1 MQSRGP
7 GWWVLYGFA
16 ALCAFMLAGRLVAM
30 IFSSFFSL
38 LIVEQRLERAGA
50 ADSTGTIQAVG
61 RLDATEEAA
70 VSPPVTIPGA
80 ARPLTAADLKKPAPP
95 YLDTPAMRRKNGQ

>member
-7 GWWVLYGFA
+7 GWWVLYSFA

-38 LIVEQRLERAGA
+38 LIVEQRLESAGA
-50 ADSTGTIQAVG
+50 DNSIGTIQAVR
-61 RLDATEEAA
+61 RLDMAEESDAP
-70 VSPPVTIPGA
+70 PPVTIPGA

-95 YLDTPAMRRKNGQ
+95 YLETPAMRRKSGK